1 MPPLVVVVSPSK
13 ELIEG
18 CVNAVALNGV
28 QWGVRLALTAILSHF
43 PKLESELELLGF
55 RYNTDLMNDEM
66 ENLWT

>member
-13 ELIEG
+13 ELTEG

-43 PKLESELELLGF
+43 SELESELE
-55 RYNTDLMNDEM
+55 
-66 ENLWT
+66 